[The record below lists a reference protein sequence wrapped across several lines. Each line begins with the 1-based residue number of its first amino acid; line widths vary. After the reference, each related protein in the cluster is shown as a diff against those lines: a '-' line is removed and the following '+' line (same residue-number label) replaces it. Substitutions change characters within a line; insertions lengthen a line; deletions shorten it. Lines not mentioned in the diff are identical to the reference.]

1 MERVLFI
8 RNIRAR
14 EQLEIFIVSSVSS
27 LLLLRYYLYLTGY
40 PQVGGSLHIAHMLYG
55 GLLMMAALVCMLA
68 FLGRRM
74 QRLCA
79 LLGGIGFGIFIDEIG
94 KFITKDNNYFFRPAV
109 GIIYA
114 IFVLLYILLTLLT
127 RTRHLTSTEY
137 QLNALAQL
145 EEVVLRKMDTQ
156 EKASVVALLQQ
167 ADPHSPITRHLQS
180 FISEVKVLKSGKP
193 NLVKRWAIAGN
204 AWYER
209 LWQARSS
216 NAAVRG
222 FFIFVTYFF
231 LSAVTY
237 PIANNLDN
245 INEFFTGQ
253 VNYGHSLV
261 IGQLISTILA
271 GVLAAIGIIRLK
283 DSRVDAFEWFRR
295 SVIVDLLLTEFFVF
309 SRIQFEAMVS
319 FIPTLA
325 LLILINYVLDH
336 ERRVRP
342 LE

>member
-1 MERVLFI
+1 MERLLFI

-14 EQLEIFIVSSVSS
+14 EQLELFIVSSVSS
-27 LLLLRYYLYLTGY
+27 LLLLRYYLFLTGY

-94 KFITKDNNYFFRPAV
+94 KFITKDNNYFFRPTI

-114 IFVLLYILLTLLT
+114 IFVLLYIAFTFLT
-127 RTRHLTSTEY
+127 RHRRLTSTEY

-145 EEVVLRKMDTQ
+145 EEVVLHKMDTQ
-156 EKASVVALLQQ
+156 EKATVIALLKQ
-167 ADPHSPITRHLQS
+167 ADPHSPVTRHLES
-180 FISEVKVLKSGKP
+180 LVGEVKALKPGKP
-193 NLVKRWAIAGN
+193 STVKQWTTAGN
-204 AWYER
+204 ALYER
-209 LWQARSS
+209 LWRARSS
-216 NAAVRG
+216 NAAVRV

-237 PIANNLDN
+237 PIVNNLDN

-253 VNYGHSLV
+253 ASYGHSLV
-261 IGQLISTILA
+261 IGQLTSTVLAGILA
-271 GVLAAIGIIRLK
+271 VIGIIRLK
-283 DSRVDAFEWFRR
+283 DSRVEAFEWFRR
-295 SVIVDLLLTEFFVF
+295 SVIVNLLLTEFFVF
-309 SRIQFEAMVS
+309 SRIQFGAMVS
-319 FIPTLA
+319 FIPTLI
-325 LLILINYVLDH
+325 LLILINYVIDH
-336 ERRVRP
+336 EHRVRP
-342 LE
+342 SA